1 MSTTLAAGL
10 APLGGIEEVRIDWR
24 WTPAWRPADMTN
36 SGREQLRAI
45 GFTISPAPS
54 TRMCQAE
61 GVLAGAVNAVEP
73 ARSRC
78 GTWTPAPGTRLDT
91 WRAR

>member
-10 APLGGIEEVRIDWR
+10 APLGGIEEGRIDWR

-45 GFTISPAPS
+45 GFTI
-54 TRMCQAE
+54 
-61 GVLAGAVNAVEP
+61 
-73 ARSRC
+73 
-78 GTWTPAPGTRLDT
+78 
-91 WRAR
+91 

>member
-45 GFTISPAPS
+45 GFTISA
-54 TRMCQAE
+54 
-61 GVLAGAVNAVEP
+61 GVAHQDVSGR
-73 ARSRC
+73 RS
-78 GTWTPAPGTRLDT
+78 PGGRG
-91 WRAR
+91 